1 MDNTDPSV
9 EHPGTIPEHGIAVVE
24 HRTGISQ
31 HLLRAWERR
40 YGVVTPGRTEAG
52 QRLYSDEDIERL
64 RLVRVVTAA
73 GRRVGQVTSLSLDDL
88 RELARRDASE
98 SISESIPAELPAWPA
113 GVRGAART
121 DVTHA
126 TDVDEH
132 LRACAEAVERL
143 DGGATYTLLMRAAVA
158 LNPRGFIDGVAVP
171 LLRRV
176 GGDWENGTLPPTH
189 EHVLSVA
196 LRRVLSWLVEVL
208 PAPAGAPLVMFA
220 TLPDQR
226 HEFGAMLAAAVAAS
240 RQWRVSY
247 LGADLPV
254 NDIAHAALL
263 ARADVV
269 AVSVLGPVDLRVL
282 RRELGE
288 LRSALPA
295 SVLLIAG
302 GETATAH
309 ARALRSSGATVLPDL
324 GAWDAWL
331 ETIAAARL

>member
-9 EHPGTIPEHGIAVVE
+9 AHPGTIPEHGIAVVE

-40 YGVVTPGRTEAG
+40 YGVVTPLRTEAG

-73 GRRVGQVTSLSLDDL
+73 GRRVGQVTSLSLDEL

-98 SISESIPAELPAWPA
+98 SIPVEKSEWTAR
-113 GVRGAART
+113 GRGAART
-121 DVTHA
+121 DVTDSTGL
-126 TDVDEH
+126 TDAEEH

-176 GGDWENGTLPPTH
+176 GSDWENGTLPPTH

-220 TLPDQR
+220 TLPGQR

-240 RQWRVSY
+240 SQWRVSY

-254 NDIAHAALL
+254 NDIAQAALL

-269 AVSVLGPVDLRVL
+269 AVSVLGPVDIRVL
-282 RRELGE
+282 RRELGD
-288 LRSALPA
+288 LRSALPE
-295 SVLLIAG
+295 SVSLIAG
-302 GETATAH
+302 GDTAAIH

-324 GAWDAWL
+324 DAWDAWL
-331 ETIAAARL
+331 EMIAAARL

>member
-64 RLVRVVTAA
+64 RLVRIVTAA
-73 GRRVGQVTSLSLDDL
+73 GRRVGQVTSLSLTDL

-98 SISESIPAELPAWPA
+98 SIPAERPEWPA
-113 GVRGAART
+113 RGRGAART
-121 DVTHA
+121 DVADPTELTA
-126 TDVDEH
+126 AEEH
-132 LRACAEAVERL
+132 LHACAEAVERL

-176 GGDWENGTLPPTH
+176 GDDWENGTLPPTH

-240 RQWRVSY
+240 KQWRVSY

-269 AVSVLGPVDLRVL
+269 AVSVLGPIDLRVL
-282 RRELGE
+282 RREVGE
-288 LRSALPA
+288 LRAALPA
-295 SVLLIAG
+295 SVSLIAG

-331 ETIAAARL
+331 ETIAAERL